1 MTAPT
6 VQNVL
11 DLLSTSPAPT
21 EAQVSQALSAVTNI
35 AKAYVRSVGF
45 DDDEPNDE
53 IASVI
58 VLATARLLRNPGQ
71 LPIREQYGAIVV
83 DYRGGFVGW
92 SLTERETLN
101 RFRVQA
107 V

>member
-1 MTAPT
+1 MSL

-21 EAQVSQALSAVTNI
+21 GNQVSQALSVVTNI

-45 DDDEPNDE
+45 ENGEPNDE

-58 VLATARLLRNPGQ
+58 VTATARLLRNPGQ
-71 LPIREQYGAIVV
+71 LAVREEMGPIVV
-83 DYRGGFVGW
+83 DYHGGFAGW
-92 SLTERETLN
+92 SIAERETLN
-101 RFRVQA
+101 RYRMQA